1 MEIDRRELFTGLVA
15 TTGVAVLPALPA
27 QAILSGVRR
36 FEFLDGPIFSTLTP
50 PPRGVFSTILL
61 RGLWHFDPDDGENWL
76 IRHVATGLTCRRA
89 PQELD
94 PLALQ
99 AVSIDNPLEAW
110 PDAGTV
116 AVIGR
121 AARFVALHTSLVHRW
136 RCYAGAIYLRYT
148 ACNPRNPVE
157 LPDTRQADWQQAFE
171 AVQSDALAKA
181 GSYEDMTDIRAEF
194 SRLKHEH
201 DEQPDDDKGRLRTRE
216 PDRGRLR

>member
-1 MEIDRRELFTGLVA
+1 MEIDRRDLLTGLA
-15 TTGVAVLPALPA
+15 TSTAAAMLPALPA

-36 FEFLDGPIFSTLTP
+36 FVFLDGPIFSTLTP
-50 PPRGVFSTILL
+50 PPRGVFSAILL
-61 RGLWHFDPDDGENWL
+61 RGLWHFDPDDGENWY

-136 RCYAGAIYLRYT
+136 RSHAGAIYLRYS
-148 ACNPRNPVE
+148 ACNPRNPVA
-157 LPDTRQADWQQAFE
+157 LPNTKGAPALSPTAPPRQFQFPEEDCTDEGAAQLALIAAEFE
-171 AVQSDALAKA
+171 AAIASDSQDA
-181 GSYEDMTDIRAEF
+181 
-194 SRLKHEH
+194 
-201 DEQPDDDKGRLRTRE
+201 
-216 PDRGRLR
+216 